1 MEYLKI
7 AFRSILRH
15 KGKMIAICFLVFF
28 GTILIILGQ
37 SFVDAASYYSKKAII
52 DNFTGDLIIY
62 SQKSKDKPSPFSF
75 ISPLQNISNIE
86 KIEEFLSNDPIVK
99 EFVPF
104 TQNFAT
110 IEVSEED
117 KLRANQQEEEQELF
131 LVFNAID
138 PVRYQKVFQNI
149 NLLEGS
155 FFGLNQENQEKYT
168 EGILIE
174 KDISDRFKKRYN
186 KELKVGDLITVV
198 AFTQNG
204 SVNAIK
210 IPVVGIFEYKA
221 FKRILSGTCFID
233 MKTYSNLYNFVGF
246 EIVNPS
252 EQLSKALSSSSEED
266 IFASEDV
273 DFTKELK
280 IENLSQTKLSG
291 YTMIAVKLKE
301 GVQLNDALQHFKKYA
316 DQYSYKVVP
325 YNEASGGLDQISNA
339 MRIFILITTTLIF
352 IIVGI
357 IIMNT
362 LIINV
367 NERYYEIGTMRAIG
381 ASKNFIRNM
390 FISESLMVNFTGF
403 IAGVIFSL
411 PFVLYFQKFGLNIPK
426 MIAEVLLGGGK
437 LYFIFSF
444 SSIIM
449 GFILILIIS
458 IIATYYPIRL
468 ATRIPPVKAMSEKI

>member
-15 KGKMIAICFLVFF
+15 KSKMIAICFLVFF

-37 SFVDAASYYSKKAII
+37 SFVDAASYWSKKAII

-75 ISPLQNISNIE
+75 ISPLQNIANIE

-99 EFVPF
+99 DFVPF

-110 IEVSEED
+110 LEVSEEE
-117 KLRANQQEEEQELF
+117 KLKANPEEDEQELF
-131 LVFNAID
+131 LIFNAID
-138 PVRYQKVFQNI
+138 PVRYRKVFQNI

-155 FFGLNQENQEKYT
+155 FFGIDSENQT
-168 EGILIE
+168 EYKSGILIE
-174 KDISDRFKKRYN
+174 KDINERFKKIYN
-186 KELKVGDLITVV
+186 RTLKVGDTITVV
-198 AFTQNG
+198 SFTQNG
-204 SVNAIK
+204 SVNAVK
-210 IPVVGIFEYKA
+210 MPVVGIFEYKA

-252 EQLSKALSSSSEED
+252 AQLEKALSSSSEED
-266 IFASEDV
+266 IFASENV
-273 DFTKELK
+273 DFTKEIK
-280 IENLSQTKLSG
+280 FENLSKTKLSG
-291 YTMIAVKLKE
+291 YTMIAVKLKDQ
-301 GVQLNDALQHFKKYA
+301 VPLNDALEHFKKYQ

-381 ASKNFIRNM
+381 ASKAFIRNM
-390 FISESLMVNFTGF
+390 FISESLMVNLTGF
-403 IAGVIFSL
+403 IAGVLFSL
-411 PFVLYFQKFGLNIPK
+411 PFLLYFQKYGLTIPK

-437 LYFIFSF
+437 LYFMVSF

-449 GFILILIIS
+449 GFVLILLIS

-468 ATRIPPVKAMSEKI
+468 ATRIPPVKAMSEKV